1 MLVPHLISALLGKSP
16 GVVMVSTGRIL
27 TRISARKDCSGER
40 LRRYTMLG
48 KPSDYAEFAA
58 AMLLAERIMCED
70 RVILCVWAN

>member
-1 MLVPHLISALLGKSP
+1 
-16 GVVMVSTGRIL
+16 
-27 TRISARKDCSGER
+27 
-40 LRRYTMLG
+40 MLG